1 MITSNGVDLPD
12 DRPKNISELKEM
24 VQRFSLHA
32 IVSDCGTV
40 TVEDGVGN
48 AQYLAKGTAE
58 SLWLIRM
65 STEIERRGILT
76 LYHFDF

>member
-12 DRPKNISELKEM
+12 DRPKNISKLKEI
-24 VQRFSLHA
+24 VERFSLHA
-32 IVSDCGTV
+32 VVSDCTV
-40 TVEDGVGN
+40 TVEEGVGN
-48 AQYLAKGTAE
+48 AQFLAKGAAE
-58 SLWLIRM
+58 TLWLMRM